1 MISAGGGCEFAAI
14 TRARTAWGKYRDLLP
29 ILSSKSVALKTK
41 GRVYDTCVR
50 SAMLYGSDTWA
61 SRKTGLARLQRNE
74 GSMLRCVCGVG
85 PEDRVGGA
93 VMCGRLGMSELGDSM
108 NQGCLCWCGHV
119 TGGCDWIAQC
129 HGIGFRIFK
138 EREM

>member
-1 MISAGGGCEFAAI
+1 MLVVAANPLQSLELGLHGVSTDICYPSI
-14 TRARTAWGKYRDLLP
+14 TA
-29 ILSSKSVALKTK
+29 SVTLKTK

-108 NQGCLCWCGHV
+108 SQGRLCWCGHV

-129 HGIGFRIFK
+129 HGIGFRTFK
-138 EREM
+138 EKEM